1 MSVPFDASPL
11 LRAHAAWRRWRLAG
25 LDPIEAQARTL
36 AEILA
41 RAAPTRFGRAHGLG
55 AVRHPGD
62 FRRAV
67 PLRRFEEMWRE
78 WWEPHF
84 PVLEDVSWP
93 GRIPFF
99 AQSSG
104 TTTGTTKHIPVS
116 DAMVRANKAATLEVL
131 AWHLAHR
138 PRSRPLA
145 GPNFMLG
152 GSTAL
157 PELAPGVR
165 AGDLSGIAANTIPAF
180 LRPWTF
186 PPPEIALEP
195 DWGRKLARLVEH
207 APPGTRL
214 IGGTCSWLLLLLER
228 LAERRGTPPL
238 PALEL
243 LIHGGVAWA
252 PYRERVRA
260 LLPPGCDTREV
271 FAASEGFFAVQDAG
285 EGEGMRLILDG
296 GVFFEFVPAE
306 EIEAPRPARLTIAE
320 VEPGRDYAL
329 VVTTCAGLFA
339 HVVGDLVRFT
349 TLDPPRV
356 VVSGRTAW
364 TLSAFGEHVSGGE
377 IEAALAGLGCGEYMV
392 GAEMEGPI
400 GRHRWILE
408 AEGEAAAL
416 AALLDARLS
425 AANDDYRAH
434 REGGQLAPPVVDLV
448 PPGRF
453 AAWMESIG
461 KGGGQHKVPRVV
473 ADPARFAG
481 FRDGLLGRHGLR

>member
-1 MSVPFDASPL
+1 MSVPFDASL
-11 LRAHAAWRRWRLAG
+11 FLRANAAWRRWRLDG
-25 LDPIEAQARTL
+25 LDAPAAQARVL
-36 AEILA
+36 KGLLA
-41 RAAPTRFGRAHGLG
+41 RAAGTRFGRAHGFAG
-55 AVRHPGD
+55 IADARA

-67 PLRRFEEMWRE
+67 PLRRWEDFWRE
-78 WWEPHF
+78 WWAADF
-84 PVLEDVSWP
+84 PVLEDASWP

-116 DAMVRANKAATLEVL
+116 DAMVGANKAATLEVL
-131 AWHLAHR
+131 AWHLAAK
-138 PRSRPLA
+138 PESRPLA

-157 PELAPGVR
+157 PPLAPGVH
-165 AGDLSGIAANTIPAF
+165 AGDLSGIAAHTIPPF

-186 PPPEIALEP
+186 PPEELALEP
-195 DWGRKLARLVEH
+195 DWAVKLARFVEE
-207 APPGTRL
+207 APEDTRL

-243 LIHGGVAWA
+243 VIHGGVAWA

-260 LLPPGCDTREV
+260 LLPAGCDTREV
-271 FAASEGFFAVQDAG
+271 FAASEGFFAVQDAA

-296 GVFFEFVPAE
+296 GVFFEFVPVE
-306 EIEAPRPARLTIAE
+306 ELDGGAPTRLGVEDVEAG
-320 VEPGRDYAL
+320 VDYAL
-329 VVTTCAGLFA
+329 VVSTCAGLFA
-339 HVVGDLVRFT
+339 YVVGDVVRFT

-356 VVSGRTAW
+356 VFAGRTAW
-364 TLSAFGEHVSGGE
+364 TLSAFGEHLSGGE
-377 IEAALAGLGCGEYMV
+377 ILAALEGVAWREFMV
-392 GAEMEGPI
+392 GAEMAGGV
-400 GRHRWILE
+400 GRHRWIVE
-408 AEGEAAAL
+408 AEGVDAGEL
-416 AALLDARLS
+416 ARILDTRLG

-434 REGGQLAPPVVDLV
+434 RDGGQLAPPVVDLV
-448 PPGRF
+448 PQGRF

-473 ADPARFAG
+473 DDLARFAG
-481 FRDGLLGRHGLR
+481 FRDGLLALRG